1 MQKRGMVV
9 LAAAIVL
16 LDAISLHAQKQSQ
29 AATLR
34 SPWDGHPV
42 ALTNAPYACPTPPHL
57 SPDLTTDGFYA
68 DSKGS
73 IVDPVKMKAYN
84 ESAGPYKELGN
95 ATVAAAD
102 AYRTTGSRAAVEC
115 VRHLLDTAATD
126 RVFTGKM
133 SSTQAYFVQG
143 WTIGGLAVAY
153 LKVRDSGVIPP
164 GQSAKIVAWMKQVA
178 QQTLDFY
185 DGRTKFTGGWQ
196 KNNHRYWAGVEI
208 AAVGVAANDRSMLD
222 WAIAAYRTGI
232 ALIQADGTSP
242 EELRRGQRALHY
254 HLYAAA
260 PLVFIAEFAEDN
272 GNDLY
277 AERDHALAR
286 LIKRST
292 DGLLDSSYFQ
302 QKTGIKQDLPDG
314 APSAEAIGW
323 AVPYV
328 KRFPDPTISALIAKA
343 PSLSYMYLGGLPAGA
358 ENSVR

>member
-1 MQKRGMVV
+1 MNLENRMQKRTIATV
-9 LAAAIVL
+9 AAIAL
-16 LDAISLHAQKQSQ
+16 SLSAVSFAQQRSPT
-29 AATLR
+29 ALR

-42 ALTNAPYACPTPPHL
+42 ALTNAPYACPALPHL

-95 ATVAAAD
+95 ITVAAAD
-102 AYRTTGSRAAVEC
+102 AYRKTGSRAAAQC
-115 VRHLLDTAATD
+115 VRQLLNTAAKD

-143 WTIGGLAVAY
+143 WTIGGLAIAY

-164 GQSAKIVAWMKQVA
+164 AEAAADVAWMKQVA
-178 QQTLDFY
+178 RQTLDFY
-185 DGRTKFTGGWQ
+185 DGKTRFTGGWQ
-196 KNNHRYWAGVEI
+196 NNNHRYWAGVEI
-208 AAVGVAANDRSMLD
+208 AAVGVAADDRSMLD

-232 ALIQADGTSP
+232 ALIQPDGTSP

-272 GNDLY
+272 GVDLY
-277 AERDHALAR
+277 AERDHALSR

-314 APSAEAIGW
+314 PPSAEAIGW

-343 PSLSYMYLGGLPAGA
+343 TSLSYMYLGGLPP
-358 ENSVR
+358 E

>member
-1 MQKRGMVV
+1 MNLENRMQKRTIATV
-9 LAAAIVL
+9 AAIAL
-16 LDAISLHAQKQSQ
+16 SLSAVSFAYQRGPT
-29 AATLR
+29 ALR
-34 SPWDGHPV
+34 SPWDGHSV
-42 ALTNAPYACPTPPHL
+42 ALTDAPYACPAPPHL

-95 ATVAAAD
+95 ITVAAAD
-102 AYRTTGSRAAVEC
+102 AYRTTGSRAAAQC
-115 VRHLLDTAATD
+115 VRQLLNTAAKD

-143 WTIGGLAVAY
+143 WTIGGLAIAY
-153 LKVRDSGVIPP
+153 LKVRDSGVILP
-164 GQSAKIVAWMKQVA
+164 AEAATDVAWMKQVA

-185 DGRTKFTGGWQ
+185 DGKTHFTGGWQ
-196 KNNHRYWAGVEI
+196 NNNHRYWAGVEI
-208 AAVGVAANDRSMLD
+208 AAVGVAANDRNLLD

-232 ALIQADGTSP
+232 ALIQPDGTSP

-272 GNDLY
+272 GIDLY
-277 AERDHALAR
+277 AEHDHTLSR

-314 APSAEAIGW
+314 PPSAEAIGW

-343 PSLSYMYLGGLPAGA
+343 TSLSYMYLGGLPPG
-358 ENSVR
+358 

>member
-1 MQKRGMVV
+1 MNLENRMQKRSIATV
-9 LAAAIVL
+9 AAIAV
-16 LDAISLHAQKQSQ
+16 SLSAVSLAQQRSST
-29 AATLR
+29 ALR
-34 SPWDGHPV
+34 SPWDGHSV
-42 ALTNAPYACPTPPHL
+42 TLTDAPYACPAPSHL
-57 SPDLTTDGFYA
+57 SPDLTTDGFYG

-73 IVDPVKMKAYN
+73 IVDPVKMRAYN

-95 ATVAAAD
+95 VTVAAAD
-102 AYRTTGSRAAVEC
+102 AYRTTGSRAAAQC
-115 VRHLLDTAATD
+115 VRQLLNTAAKD

-143 WTIGGLAVAY
+143 WTIGGLAIAY
-153 LKVRDSGVIPP
+153 LKVRDSGVI
-164 GQSAKIVAWMKQVA
+164 SAAEAAADVAWMKQVA

-185 DGRTKFTGGWQ
+185 DGKTKFTGGWQ
-196 KNNHRYWAGVEI
+196 NNNHRYWAGVEI

-232 ALIQADGTSP
+232 ALIQPDGTSP

-272 GNDLY
+272 GIDLY
-277 AERDHALAR
+277 AERDHALAK

-302 QKTGIKQDLPDG
+302 QKTGIKQDLPNG
-314 APSAEAIGW
+314 PPSAEAIGW

-343 PSLSYMYLGGLPAGA
+343 TSLSYMYLGGLPPG
-358 ENSVR
+358 

>member
-1 MQKRGMVV
+1 MNLENRMQKRSIATV
-9 LAAAIVL
+9 AAIAV
-16 LDAISLHAQKQSQ
+16 SLSGVSLAQQRSST
-29 AATLR
+29 ALR

-42 ALTNAPYACPTPPHL
+42 ALTDAPYACPAPSHL

-95 ATVAAAD
+95 VTVAAAD
-102 AYRTTGSRAAVEC
+102 AYRTTGSRAAAQC
-115 VRHLLDTAATD
+115 VRQLLNTAAKD

-143 WTIGGLAVAY
+143 WTIGGLAIAY
-153 LKVRDSGVIPP
+153 LKVRDSGVI
-164 GQSAKIVAWMKQVA
+164 SAAEAAADVAWMKQVA

-185 DGRTKFTGGWQ
+185 DGKTRFTGGWQ
-196 KNNHRYWAGVEI
+196 NNNHRYWAGVEI

-232 ALIQADGTSP
+232 ALIQPDGTSP

-272 GNDLY
+272 GIDLY
-277 AERDHALAR
+277 AERDHALAK

-302 QKTGIKQDLPDG
+302 QKTGIKQDLPNG
-314 APSAEAIGW
+314 PPSAEAIGW

-343 PSLSYMYLGGLPAGA
+343 TSLSYMYLGGLPPG
-358 ENSVR
+358 